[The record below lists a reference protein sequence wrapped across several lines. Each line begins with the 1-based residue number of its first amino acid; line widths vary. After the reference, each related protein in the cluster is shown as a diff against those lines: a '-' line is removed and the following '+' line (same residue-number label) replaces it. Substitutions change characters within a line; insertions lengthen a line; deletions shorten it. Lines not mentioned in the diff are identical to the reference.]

1 MGTHHEAEIKAS
13 LLCLA
18 NKVVALTEL
27 YQLKLAVE
35 KLRSKQQQQSQGHQP
50 RQAIEIL
57 AGLLGAVESER
68 QIGQTNPDGDE
79 ARDQAAAV
87 RNSAVPQD
95 LELQFTRH
103 SDKIG

>member
-27 YQLKLAVE
+27 NQLRLAVE
-35 KLRSKQQQQSQGHQP
+35 KLRSKQQQSQGHQP
-50 RQAIEIL
+50 RKAIEIL

-87 RNSAVPQD
+87 RN
-95 LELQFTRH
+95 
-103 SDKIG
+103 